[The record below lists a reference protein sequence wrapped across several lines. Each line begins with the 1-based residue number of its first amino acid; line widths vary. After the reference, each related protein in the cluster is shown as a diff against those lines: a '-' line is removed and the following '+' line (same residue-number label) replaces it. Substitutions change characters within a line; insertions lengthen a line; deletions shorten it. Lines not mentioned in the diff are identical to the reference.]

1 MSYISITT
9 GFQPVKGGA
18 VPSIRFIHNDTMNDT
33 VLLERIAKSLEK
45 IASEGLHIT
54 IDHGHIEHID
64 HVDHIDAIDHTHI
77 DDIGEI
83 HGDVIT
89 HPKKF

>member
-1 MSYISITT
+1 MSYISITA
-9 GFQPVKGGA
+9 GFQPEEGGA

-45 IASEGLHIT
+45 IASEGLLNT
-54 IDHGHIEHID
+54 IVHGHIEHID